1 MKELSNIKSVVL
13 ETLIEKPKTRDNDIE
28 LMYQV
33 LRKMGLS
40 TDIRELKKLHSNI
53 LETIRRSRCMLQK
66 ENPRLV
72 GDAVKSRRN
81 KEEKYRR
88 FVKGV

>member
-1 MKELSNIKSVVL
+1 MKELQTTKEVVL
-13 ETLIEKPKTRDNDIE
+13 QLLIEHPRLRDNDIA
-28 LMYQV
+28 LMYKA

-40 TDIRELKKLHSNI
+40 TDLRDLQKLDSNI
-53 LETIRRSRCMLQK
+53 LETIRRNRCLLQK
-66 ENPRLV
+66 ENPNLL
-72 GDAVKSRRN
+72 GNAVKGRKA